1 MSKINLEALKKAAF
15 SKQNSE
21 DDEKAKRIAAC
32 KQKEKEKLDSLIL
45 KYFNSDWSYSINNSL
60 MRACEKSSGETN
72 SIELYMNFDRNDFSG
87 WHAFVPFKA
96 DQHGMN
102 YNARPVNCIRRFL
115 EYAQEVDMLPG
126 NITFDCWANYK
137 CTVVFTIL
145 FEGEEE
151 DTNIDESAES
161 SEFAENSESDANV
174 PKNAS
179 KKYRSWAQTV
189 SAAGSSTSH
198 AKAN

>member
-21 DDEKAKRIAAC
+21 DDEKAQRIAAC

-45 KYFNSDWSYSINNSL
+45 KYFNSDWGYSINNSL

-137 CTVVFTIL
+137 VHCRFLRYCSRVKKTRIL
-145 FEGEEE
+145 MSPLSLLSLLRIR
-151 DTNIDESAES
+151 NQM
-161 SEFAENSESDANV
+161 
-174 PKNAS
+174 
-179 KKYRSWAQTV
+179 QTCL
-189 SAAGSSTSH
+189 
-198 AKAN
+198 KERK